1 MTLRVGIIGGGRITG
16 MHALAYHD
24 YPKAEIYALCDANE
38 QVARDRAQEWNV
50 QHWFTD
56 YREMLAD
63 EAIDAVEIITPHHLH
78 AEMTVHALEA
88 GKDVSVQKP
97 MALEVAECDAMID
110 AARRT
115 GKNLRVFE
123 NFQHFPPLAKAKQ
136 LLDAGAIGDPI
147 SLRMKAIQGSLDGGD
162 ESTPPL
168 KRADARPPYPLPLSH
183 QVKHVNP
190 DNWKFDPKQGGGG
203 RMALDYGYH
212 VFGLAVHL
220 LGDVEKVFA
229 WITQQEIVHGWI
241 LDSPAV
247 VIWKYRDAE
256 RYGSWDVV
264 SSDGILVPTKYWP
277 EDEWVEISGTR
288 GFLWVNRCTSMLL
301 DRPALVMYRDGE
313 TTEFSN
319 LDTDCASSF
328 IHGTHDWI
336 NSLEEGRQ
344 AALSAEVGRRVLQF
358 CRAAQLSSRERREV
372 LLDEITA

>member
-241 LDSPAV
+241 LDSPRGGDLEV
-247 VIWKYRDAE
+247 SRRRTIWFVGCCLLGWDSRPHQVLARGRMGRDQRHQGVLMGQSLHVDAFGSSGPSDVSRWGDHRILE
-256 RYGSWDVV
+256 PGYGLRIQLHSRYS
-264 SSDGILVPTKYWP
+264 
-277 EDEWVEISGTR
+277 R
-288 GFLWVNRCTSMLL
+288 L
-301 DRPALVMYRDGE
+301 DQLA
-313 TTEFSN
+313 
-319 LDTDCASSF
+319 
-328 IHGTHDWI
+328 
-336 NSLEEGRQ
+336 
-344 AALSAEVGRRVLQF
+344 GRRSPGGLV
-358 CRAAQLSSRERREV
+358 S
-372 LLDEITA
+372 